1 MMRAVRQPPARAPGM
16 LLMSVLAV
24 ILLTLAV
31 LREPSYAGLDAET
44 RRWVLS
50 RWTGCLTLAAHTAD
64 GVCNQPLSLALPSVV
79 YH

>member
-1 MMRAVRQPPARAPGM
+1 M

-31 LREPSYAGLDAET
+31 LREPSYADPAAE
-44 RRWVLS
+44 RWVLS